1 MSKKLTFIEKF
12 ENDLKAL
19 TKFLVG
25 EPKPKKIIK
34 AKKKAKSEWVDL
46 NQKIKEKHTKEK

>member
-1 MSKKLTFIEKF
+1 MSNFIKNI

-25 EPKPKKIIK
+25 TVEKKKSAPKKIK
-34 AKKKAKSEWVDL
+34 KTKKKGK
-46 NQKIKEKHTKEK
+46 K

>member
-25 EPKPKKIIK
+25 EQKVK
-34 AKKKAKSEWVDL
+34 AKKKSKS
-46 NQKIKEKHTKEK
+46 

>member
-1 MSKKLTFIEKF
+1 MLEKKKRKKTMSKKLTFIEKF

-34 AKKKAKSEWVDL
+34 AKKKAK
-46 NQKIKEKHTKEK
+46 

>member
-34 AKKKAKSEWVDL
+34 AKKKAKSE
-46 NQKIKEKHTKEK
+46 

>member
-25 EPKPKKIIK
+25 EQKVK
-34 AKKKAKSEWVDL
+34 AKKRVNPKDAKIEL
-46 NQKIKEKHTKEK
+46 NQEEIK

>member
-1 MSKKLTFIEKF
+1 MSKKLTFIEKM

-25 EPKPKKIIK
+25 ETKTKLKVDPKDAKI
-34 AKKKAKSEWVDL
+34 EL
-46 NQKIKEKHTKEK
+46 NQEEIK